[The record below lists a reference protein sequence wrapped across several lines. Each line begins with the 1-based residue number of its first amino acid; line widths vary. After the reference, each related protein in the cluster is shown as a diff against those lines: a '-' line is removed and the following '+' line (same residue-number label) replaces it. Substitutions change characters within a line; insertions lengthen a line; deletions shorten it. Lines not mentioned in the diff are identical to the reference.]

1 MENQTKLW
9 IAKGYALE
17 VVELILSEDRSGDLD
32 RETLLVEIINAAQEN
47 IKDQDVWSDINPHL
61 SESQLGSALEA
72 ASMAQIRNT
81 VSDMVDQGLLEAAF
95 NEAGEVVYSTTAKG
109 AAYADMIEEGKIT
122 QEEFN
127 KQVKERKI

>member
-1 MENQTKLW
+1 MENQTKIW

-17 VVELILSEDRSGDLD
+17 VAAIILNEDKAGDLD
-32 RETLLVEIINAAQEN
+32 RETLIIEIENAAFKN
-47 IKDQDVWSDINPHL
+47 IIDQDVWSDINPHL

-95 NEAGEVVYSTTAKG
+95 NEVGEVVYSTTAKG
-109 AAYADMIEEGKIT
+109 QAYADMIEEGKIT